1 MLVFP
6 RLFSHLILKTAL
18 QESLGLFS
26 IFIIDVGKDIKV
38 MILMAN
44 KHMKKYLTSPIIR
57 EMQVKTTMRHHLT
70 SIKMAIIKKTTG
82 IPWWYSG

>member
-38 MILMAN
+38 MITNGQQA
-44 KHMKKYLTSPIIR
+44 H
-57 EMQVKTTMRHHLT
+57 E
-70 SIKMAIIKKTTG
+70 KMLNITNH
-82 IPWWYSG
+82 